1 LGLISRWRL
10 GPGIRELRFVNFGHW
25 TRLGEILKRAESGIQ
40 WWLGDWMNYGE
51 NQYREKYAQA
61 VDAHEETGLNVDT
74 LRNYQWVAE
83 RVPPVMRITNLPWSF
98 HQAVAAL
105 SPDEQGS
112 WLAEA
117 KGAGWTYRELK
128 GAIRKAEQKRNF
140 KLVEAVLEKVWER
153 IQDGCYTADAIL
165 KCGECGKN
173 IFDLD
178 ADQIKLYMQQLV
190 EGDK

>member
-1 LGLISRWRL
+1 
-10 GPGIRELRFVNFGHW
+10 
-25 TRLGEILKRAESGIQ
+25 
-40 WWLGDWMNYGE
+40 
-51 NQYREKYAQA
+51 
-61 VDAHEETGLNVDT
+61 
-74 LRNYQWVAE
+74 
-83 RVPPVMRITNLPWSF
+83 MRITNLPWSF

-153 IQDGCYTADAIL
+153 IQDGCYTAEAIL
-165 KCGECGKN
+165 KCGECGKD

-178 ADQIKLYMQQLV
+178 VEQIKLYMQQLV